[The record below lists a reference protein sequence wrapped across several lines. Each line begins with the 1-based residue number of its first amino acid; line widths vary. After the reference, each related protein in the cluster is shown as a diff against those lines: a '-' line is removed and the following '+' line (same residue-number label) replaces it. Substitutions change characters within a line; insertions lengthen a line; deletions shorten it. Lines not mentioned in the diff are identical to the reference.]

1 MKEILVYGSLIF
13 YFCSFLGYFIEVFWC
28 YLGSKKFVN
37 RGFLCGPVIPIYGLG
52 AVLILFCLLRY
63 YEDPV
68 VVFVF
73 GVIIT
78 SALEYFTSFLL
89 EKIFH
94 NKWWDYSNRKYNL
107 NGRICLQNSFAFGIL
122 SLVIIYIVTPGF
134 YLLFSLFSF
143 KVWTILSIIF
153 TIIFILDVTYS
164 VIIAYNL
171 RNRIIIVEELKNE
184 KIDIVRYSQ
193 DPVEYIV
200 NALSPA
206 RIISVD
212 ILADDENRKEV
223 FVIVPDDQLSLAIGR
238 EGQNVRLAHR
248 LTGWKIDIKS
258 ETQARA
264 MEDEREKQMLEE
276 MKAQEE
282 QQEQAVEQE
291 VEQVLEEDEKVL
303 GEAQDEVQEEQA
315 QEEDA

>member
-13 YFCSFLGYFIEVFWC
+13 YFCSFIGYLLEVFWC

-37 RGFLCGPVIPIYGLG
+37 RGFLCGPMIPIYGLG

-94 NKWWDYSNRKYNL
+94 NKWWDYSNRKYNI
-107 NGRICLQNSFAFGIL
+107 NGRVCLQNSFAFGIL
-122 SLVIIYIVTPGF
+122 SLLIIYVVSPGF
-134 YLLFSLFSF
+134 YFLFSLLDF
-143 KVWTILSIIF
+143 KIWMVLAIILTVIF
-153 TIIFILDVTYS
+153 LLDVIYS

-184 KIDIVRYSQ
+184 KIAMI
-193 DPVEYIV
+193 PVIFEKRLKESIEGFKTFPNRLLKAFPDLDNNV
-200 NALSPA
+200 FEMMKKWREEAK
-206 RIISVD
+206 
-212 ILADDENRKEV
+212 EKRKELKLQRKEHKK
-223 FVIVPDDQLSLAIGR
+223 D
-238 EGQNVRLAHR
+238 N
-248 LTGWKIDIKS
+248 
-258 ETQARA
+258 
-264 MEDEREKQMLEE
+264 
-276 MKAQEE
+276 
-282 QQEQAVEQE
+282 
-291 VEQVLEEDEKVL
+291 
-303 GEAQDEVQEEQA
+303 
-315 QEEDA
+315 

>member
-13 YFCSFLGYFIEVFWC
+13 YFSSFIGYLLEVFWC
-28 YLGSKKFVN
+28 YLSSKKFVN
-37 RGFLCGPVIPIYGLG
+37 RGFLCGPVIPIYGVG

-94 NKWWDYSNRKYNL
+94 NKWWDYSERKYNI

-122 SLVIIYIVTPGF
+122 SLFIIYAVTPAF
-134 YLLFSLFSF
+134 YFLFSLLPF
-143 KVWTILSIIF
+143 KVWMILAIIF
-153 TIIFILDVTYS
+153 TVIFVLDVIYS

-184 KIDIVRYSQ
+184 KIALI
-193 DPVEYIV
+193 PVIFEKRLKESIEGFKMFPKRLLKAFPNLDNNV
-200 NALSPA
+200 FEMMKKWK
-206 RIISVD
+206 
-212 ILADDENRKEV
+212 DEAKEKSKELKRKRKE
-223 FVIVPDDQLSLAIGR
+223 
-238 EGQNVRLAHR
+238 
-248 LTGWKIDIKS
+248 
-258 ETQARA
+258 
-264 MEDEREKQMLEE
+264 EK
-276 MKAQEE
+276 K
-282 QQEQAVEQE
+282 
-291 VEQVLEEDEKVL
+291 DN
-303 GEAQDEVQEEQA
+303 
-315 QEEDA
+315 

>member
-13 YFCSFLGYFIEVFWC
+13 YLCSFIGYLLEVFWC

-78 SALEYFTSFLL
+78 SALEYFTSKKKK
-89 EKIFH
+89 KIFH
-94 NKWWDYSNRKYNL
+94 NKWWDYSDRKYNI

-122 SLVIIYIVTPGF
+122 SLLIIYVVTPGF
-134 YLLFSLFSF
+134 YLLFSLLPF
-143 KVWTILSIIF
+143 KVWTILSIVF
-153 TIIFILDVTYS
+153 TILFILDVIYS

-184 KIDIVRYSQ
+184 KIAMI
-193 DPVEYIV
+193 P
-200 NALSPA
+200 
-206 RIISVD
+206 IIFEKRLKES
-212 ILADDENRKEV
+212 IAGFKAFPNRLLKAFPNLDNNVFEMMKKYREEAKRKSKE
-223 FVIVPDDQLSLAIGR
+223 LKR
-238 EGQNVRLAHR
+238 
-248 LTGWKIDIKS
+248 
-258 ETQARA
+258 
-264 MEDEREKQMLEE
+264 KQ
-276 MKAQEE
+276 KA
-282 QQEQAVEQE
+282 
-291 VEQVLEEDEKVL
+291 KKKK
-303 GEAQDEVQEEQA
+303 GN
-315 QEEDA
+315 

>member
-13 YFCSFLGYFIEVFWC
+13 YFCSFIGYLLEVFWC

-78 SALEYFTSFLL
+78 SSLEYFVSFLL

-122 SLVIIYIVTPGF
+122 SLLIIYVVTPGF
-134 YLLFSLFSF
+134 YFLFSLFDF
-143 KVWTILSIIF
+143 KVWMILTIIF
-153 TIIFILDVTYS
+153 TVIFVLDVIYS
-164 VIIAYNL
+164 VIIAY
-171 RNRIIIVEELKNE
+171 RIIIVEELKNE
-184 KIDIVRYSQ
+184 KIAMI
-193 DPVEYIV
+193 P
-200 NALSPA
+200 
-206 RIISVD
+206 IIFEKR
-212 ILADDENRKEV
+212 LKESIEGFKAFPSRLLKAFPNLDNNV
-223 FVIVPDDQLSLAIGR
+223 FEMMKKYR
-238 EGQNVRLAHR
+238 EEA
-248 LTGWKIDIKS
+248 KEKS
-258 ETQARA
+258 KKLKKKGKTKKKRTA
-264 MEDEREKQMLEE
+264 KY
-276 MKAQEE
+276 
-282 QQEQAVEQE
+282 
-291 VEQVLEEDEKVL
+291 
-303 GEAQDEVQEEQA
+303 
-315 QEEDA
+315 